1 MSLSEIFLLW
11 SEKAAISGL
20 IWFVILITLTYL
32 AREPMRGIIKS
43 VTSLIQ
49 SAFQQASESLSGVE
63 QRLAQR
69 NMEVLIAEGREAA
82 EHEIEREFE
91 RINRIVEQDLAE
103 YPTLHRKVDDVV
115 TKLDEDYKNS
125 ADVPPEAPGWAK
137 AVDAVANIATSKND
151 PMVGEILDSI
161 HGSMEKNHEKTLEE
175 YRKASRERHMLLKK
189 MRPSWRAMNHDLKQ
203 VDQDVNALL
212 DRAKVVDRQMETYE
226 QIIRETD
233 TAKKTLSSSS
243 LTQFFVA
250 GFVLAIAIGGA
261 MINFNLIARPM
272 QEMVGGSSMMMG
284 YKVANI
290 AALVIILVEVAM
302 GLFLMESLRI
312 TRLFPI
318 IGAMKDSMRIKMV
331 FITFS
336 ILFMLAS
343 VEAGLAYMR
352 EILAQDDAA
361 LRASLL
367 NNAEVMTAASGLSDR
382 WITTAAQMGMG
393 FILPFALVFV
403 AIPLESFIHSA
414 RTVLGIIAVGILRT
428 LAFTFALLANSS
440 HYFGLMLT
448 SVYDLFIFIPLWL
461 ESKIKGTEPN
471 KNKKDK
477 HGFNPLDTQTI
488 KGASS

>member
-1 MSLSEIFLLW
+1 MSINEIYLIW
-11 SEKAAISGL
+11 SDSAAISAI
-20 IWFVILITLTYL
+20 IWIVILVTLNYL
-32 AREPMRGIIKS
+32 AREPMHHMIQAVSALIQDAFKQAA
-43 VTSLIQ
+43 TSL
-49 SAFQQASESLSGVE
+49 SSVE
-63 QRLAQR
+63 QRLTQR
-69 NMEVLIAEGREAA
+69 NTEVLVAEGQEAS

-91 RINRIVEQDLAE
+91 RIQHIVEKDLAE
-103 YPTLHRKVDDVV
+103 YPTLHRQISDVV
-115 TKLDEDYKNS
+115 VKMDEDYKGS

-137 AVDAVANIATSKND
+137 AVDAVAKINTSKGD
-151 PMVGEILDSI
+151 PMVNDILDSI

-175 YRKASRERHMLLKK
+175 YRKTSRDRHMLLKK
-189 MRPSWRAMNHDLKQ
+189 MQPAWRGMNQDLKQ

-212 DRAKVVDRQMETYE
+212 ERIKIVDRHMETYE
-226 QIIRETD
+226 KIIHETD

-272 QEMVGGSSMMMG
+272 QEMVGGSSTMMG

-312 TRLFPI
+312 TRLFPV

-331 FITFS
+331 FITFA

-367 NNAEVMTAASGLSDR
+367 NGAEVATAAGLSDR

-403 AIPLESFIHSA
+403 AIPLESFIHAA
-414 RTVLGIIAVGILRT
+414 RTVLGIAAVSMLRS
-428 LAFTFALLANSS
+428 LSFVFTLLANSA
-440 HYFGLMLT
+440 HYFGQMLI
-448 SVYDLFIFIPLWL
+448 SIYDLFIFIPLWL
-461 ESKIKGTEPN
+461 ESKIKGEQPQAR
-471 KNKKDK
+471 KKDK
-477 HGFNPLDTQTI
+477 TKFNPLDTQTMEV
-488 KGASS
+488 

>member
-1 MSLSEIFLLW
+1 MSLNEIYLLW
-11 SEKAAISGL
+11 SESAAISAV
-20 IWFVILITLTYL
+20 IWAVLLVTLTYL
-32 AREPMRGIIKS
+32 ARDPMHRMIEA
-43 VTSLIQ
+43 VTALMRN
-49 SAFQQASESLSGVE
+49 AFKQAADSLSGVE
-63 QRLAQR
+63 QRLAER
-69 NMEVLIAEGREAA
+69 NKEVLIAEGREAS

-91 RINRIVEQDLAE
+91 RINKIVEKDLAE
-103 YPTLHRKVDDVV
+103 YPTLHRKISDVV
-115 TKLDEDYKNS
+115 IKLDEDYKHS

-137 AVDAVANIATSKND
+137 AVDAVAKITTSKND
-151 PMVGEILDSI
+151 PMVGDILDSI
-161 HGSMEKNHEKTLEE
+161 HGSMEKNHDKTLEE
-175 YRKASRERHMLLKK
+175 YRHASRERHMLLKK
-189 MRPSWRAMNHDLKQ
+189 MLPAWRGMNHDLKQ

-212 DRAKVVDRQMETYE
+212 ERAKVVDRQMESYE
-226 QIIRETD
+226 NIIHETD
-233 TAKKTLSSSS
+233 TAKKTLSSSA

-261 MINFNLIARPM
+261 MINFNLISRPM
-272 QEMVGGSSMMMG
+272 QEMVGGSSSMMG

-312 TRLFPI
+312 TRLFPV
-318 IGAMKDSMRIKMV
+318 IGSMKDSMRIRMV
-331 FITFS
+331 FITFA

-367 NNAEVMTAASGLSDR
+367 NGGDTAAAAAGLSDR

-414 RTVLGIIAVGILRT
+414 RTVLGIMAVSVLRS
-428 LAFTFALLANSS
+428 LSFAFDLLANSS
-440 HYFGLMLT
+440 HYLGQMLT
-448 SVYDLFIFIPLWL
+448 SIYDLFIFIPLWV
-461 ESKIKGTEPN
+461 ETRIKGTQP
-471 KNKKDK
+471 KQAKKAK
-477 HGFNPLDTQTI
+477 QGFNPLDTQTMEV
-488 KGASS
+488 SS

>member
-1 MSLSEIFLLW
+1 MSFHEIYLLW
-11 SEKAAISGL
+11 SDSAAISAI
-20 IWFVILITLTYL
+20 IWAVLLITLTYL
-32 AREPMRGIIKS
+32 ARTPMHKMIQAA
-43 VTSLIQ
+43 TALIQ
-49 SAFQQASESLSGVE
+49 HAFKQASISLSKAE

-69 NMEVLIAEGREAA
+69 NTEVLIAEGQEAS

-91 RINRIVEQDLAE
+91 RVHNIVEKDLAE
-103 YPTLHRKVDDVV
+103 YPTLHRKITDVV
-115 TKLDEDYKNS
+115 TQMDEDYKKS

-137 AVDAVANIATSKND
+137 AVEAVAKISPSKSD
-151 PMVGEILDSI
+151 PMVGDILNSI
-161 HGSMEKNHEKTLEE
+161 HSSMEKNHEKTLEE
-175 YRKASRERHMLLKK
+175 YRKSSRERHMLLKK
-189 MRPSWRAMNHDLKQ
+189 MQPAWRGINKDLKQ

-212 DRAKVVDRQMETYE
+212 ERIKVVDRHMENYE
-226 QIIRETD
+226 KIIHETD

-272 QEMVGGSSMMMG
+272 QEMVGGSSTMMG

-312 TRLFPI
+312 TRLFPV
-318 IGAMKDSMRIKMV
+318 IGAMKDSMRIRMV
-331 FITFS
+331 FITFA
-336 ILFMLAS
+336 ILLILAS

-367 NNAEVMTAASGLSDR
+367 SGAQAASASDLSDR

-403 AIPLESFIHSA
+403 AIPLESFIHAA
-414 RTVLGIIAVGILRT
+414 RTVLGMVAVSLLRS
-428 LAFTFALLANSS
+428 LGFIFELSANSA
-440 HYFGLMLT
+440 HYSGQMLI
-448 SVYDLFIFIPLWL
+448 SFYDLLIFIPLWIEL
-461 ESKIKGTEPN
+461 KIKGEHPQSKT
-471 KNKKDK
+471 KDSSK
-477 HGFNPLDTQTI
+477 FNPLDTQTMEV
-488 KGASS
+488 SS

>member
-1 MSLSEIFLLW
+1 MSIQEIYLLW
-11 SEKAAISGL
+11 SESAAISAT
-20 IWFVILITLTYL
+20 IWVILLMTLTYL
-32 AREPMRGIIKS
+32 ARDPMHSMIHAI
-43 VTSLIQ
+43 TSLMK
-49 SAFQQASESLSGVE
+49 SAFAQAAGALSDVE

-69 NMEVLIAEGREAA
+69 NTEVLIAEGREAS

-91 RINRIVEQDLAE
+91 RINNIVAKDLAE
-103 YPTLHRKVDDVV
+103 YPTLHRKVNDVI
-115 TKLDEDYKNS
+115 TKLDEDYKSS

-137 AVDAVANIATSKND
+137 AVDAVAKITASKND
-151 PMVGEILDSI
+151 PMVGEILESI
-161 HGSMEKNHEKTLEE
+161 HGSMEKNHEKTLES
-175 YRKASRERHMLLKK
+175 YRLASKERHMLLKN
-189 MRPSWRAMNHDLKQ
+189 MRPAWHGMNKDLKQ

-212 DRAKVVDRQMETYE
+212 DRAQVVDRQMEHYE
-226 QIIRETD
+226 EIIRETD

-261 MINFNLIARPM
+261 AINFNLIARPM
-272 QEMVGGSSMMMG
+272 QEMVGGSSNMMG
-284 YKVANI
+284 FKVANI

-312 TRLFPI
+312 TRLFPV

-331 FITFS
+331 FITFG

-367 NNAEVMTAASGLSDR
+367 NGSDAMNAASGVSDR

-403 AIPLESFIHSA
+403 AIPLESFIHAA
-414 RTVLGIIAVGILRT
+414 RTVLGIAAVASLR
-428 LAFTFALLANSS
+428 AASFMFNLLANSA
-440 HYFGLMLT
+440 HYAGLMLT
-448 SVYDLFIFIPLWL
+448 SLYDLLIFIPLWI
-461 ESKIKGTEPN
+461 ESKIKGTAP
-471 KNKKDK
+471 KARKKDK
-477 HGFNPLDTQTI
+477 HGFNPLDTQTM
-488 KGASS
+488 KEV